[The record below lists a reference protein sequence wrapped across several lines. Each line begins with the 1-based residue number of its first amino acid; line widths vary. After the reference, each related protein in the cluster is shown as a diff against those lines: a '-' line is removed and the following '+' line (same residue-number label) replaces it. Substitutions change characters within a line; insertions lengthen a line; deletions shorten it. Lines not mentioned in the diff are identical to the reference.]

1 MKKKHSK
8 PAGQAKVR
16 RIGKVLLDAT
26 QDRSRDQYSDGDIEA
41 ELLAAVRAGRQ
52 DEMLRQD
59 TRWPVLYHFSEERQN
74 VLSWLPLTKEEDVL
88 EIGCGCGAVTGAI
101 CRRAGH
107 VDAVEISPRRAE
119 IAAWRNKD
127 CANLVIHVGNLN
139 DLAFERK
146 YDVVTLIGV
155 LEYAGTFTHTADPYH
170 DFLAQCQSYL
180 KPGGRLVIAIEN
192 RLGMKYWSGAHEDHT
207 GRRFDGILDY
217 PWGGDIRTFSRQE
230 LARLLADAGF
240 PAQQWYYP
248 FPDYKFPFE
257 LHSDRDLP
265 TPEEMKSCENPT
277 YDLDRWEIFPERD
290 ALASVIPAG
299 LYPEFAN
306 SFLVVC
312 SGEAMEPEA
321 LPCYVHYARYRRPSD
336 AIGTA
341 IYEQDGQRSV
351 VKFARTP
358 AARAHLRAMEE
369 NGRILAEMYGKE
381 HVVASHL
388 QSPDVLVCEYA
399 EGESFASLCLR
410 AIQERGL
417 DGFLD
422 CVNFFAAYLVRGQE
436 QTAPTK
442 MDIYAPGRRY
452 DVDLTFE
459 NVILKDGNF
468 KIIDYEF
475 LAQERCQLYAIL
487 HMLMV
492 FRDRHEA
499 EWNAMGLD
507 EDMTFFQH
515 AYQMDKADWK
525 AFCKDERA
533 FYQTLLDFLLMQYQ
547 RQRQQVVS

>member
-192 RLGMKYWSGAHEDHT
+192 RLGMKYWSCAHEDHT

-217 PWGGDIRTFSRQE
+217 PWGGDIRTFSRKE
-230 LARLLADAGF
+230 LSGLLAGAGF
-240 PAQQWYYP
+240 PMQQWYYP
-248 FPDYKFPFE
+248 FPDYKLPFE
-257 LHSDRDLP
+257 IHSDRFLP
-265 TPEEMKSCENPT
+265 TPEEMKSYGNAT
-277 YDLDRWEIFPERD
+277 FDADRWEVFSEQA

-312 SGEAMEPEA
+312 SADRLDEEA
-321 LPCYVHYARYRRPSD
+321 LPCYVHFAKNRPKAYR
-336 AIGTA
+336 IGTA
-341 IYEQDGQRSV
+341 VYEQAGTRRV
-351 VKFARTP
+351 EKFARTLE
-358 AARAHLRAMEE
+358 ARAHLAAIAE
-369 NGRILAEMYGKE
+369 NGVALEALYGKE
-381 HVVASHL
+381 MVAASRL
-388 QSPDVLVCEYA
+388 RSSDVLVCDYA
-399 EGESFASLCLR
+399 EGMSFTSFCLQSIR
-410 AIQERGL
+410 ERGL

-422 CVNFFAAYLVRGQE
+422 CLNFFAAYLVRGSE
-436 QTAPTK
+436 TPVPTG
-442 MDIYAPGRRY
+442 MGWHQPGRRY
-452 DVDLTFE
+452 DVDLTFD
-459 NVILKDGNF
+459 NVIVQGGSL

-475 LAQERCQLYAIL
+475 LGQQRCQLYAIL
-487 HMLMV
+487 HALAV
-492 FRDRHEA
+492 FRERYESV
-499 EWNAMGLD
+499 WLSMGLD
-507 EDMTFFQH
+507 LEMKYFRE
-515 AYQMDKADWK
+515 AYQVTQTEW
-525 AFCKDERA
+525 EA
-533 FYQTLLDFLLMQYQ
+533 FYRDESAFYTGLYESIMARYKRERRPWQP
-547 RQRQQVVS
+547 